1 MNKNKIIIASAGSW
15 KTRTLVEEAIL
26 IAKKFPNKNV
36 LITTFTEANE
46 QSIKNK
52 IIQKTGGYIPENIIV
67 QTRFSFLLEHWV
79 KPFQSELDDDLWG
92 KNVWFC
98 FVDKKSAQKF
108 DETWKAI
115 TFISSEWKENPIYW
129 WENENF
135 NKHYFNSNF
144 QIYSDKISKF
154 VIRCDKKTKEE
165 KKDIWIII
173 ERISKIFSHIFIDE
187 VQDLAWYDLEILKL
201 LFKSES
207 NILLVWDPRQWT
219 YSTNNSAKNKK
230 YARSQIINFFEDETL
245 IKWLEIDDKSLTI
258 NYRCNDKICSFSN
271 KIFPNLKQTTSDQ
284 NFITWHDWVFV
295 IREKDIDEY
304 LKRNS
309 SCMQLRE
316 KITTKWVREKYNVM
330 NFGESKW
337 LDFERILIYPTEP
350 IKKWIKENRSEL
362 APTSRSKFY
371 VAVTRAKY
379 SVAIVYD
386 FANEEILEGIE
397 KYLLS

>member
-1 MNKNKIIIASAGSW
+1 MNKNKIIIASAGSG

-67 QTRFSFLLEHWV
+67 QTRFSFLLEHGV

-92 KNVWFC
+92 KNVGFC

-108 DETWKAI
+108 DETGKAI
-115 TFISSEWKENPIYW
+115 TFISSEGKENPIYW
-129 WENENF
+129 GENENF

-165 KKDIWIII
+165 KKDIGIII

-187 VQDLAWYDLEILKL
+187 VQDLARYDLEILKL

-207 NILLVWDPRQWT
+207 NILLVGDPRQGT
-219 YSTNNSAKNKK
+219 Y
-230 YARSQIINFFEDETL
+230 
-245 IKWLEIDDKSLTI
+245 
-258 NYRCNDKICSFSN
+258 
-271 KIFPNLKQTTSDQ
+271 
-284 NFITWHDWVFV
+284 
-295 IREKDIDEY
+295 
-304 LKRNS
+304 
-309 SCMQLRE
+309 
-316 KITTKWVREKYNVM
+316 
-330 NFGESKW
+330 
-337 LDFERILIYPTEP
+337 
-350 IKKWIKENRSEL
+350 
-362 APTSRSKFY
+362 
-371 VAVTRAKY
+371 
-379 SVAIVYD
+379 
-386 FANEEILEGIE
+386 
-397 KYLLS
+397 